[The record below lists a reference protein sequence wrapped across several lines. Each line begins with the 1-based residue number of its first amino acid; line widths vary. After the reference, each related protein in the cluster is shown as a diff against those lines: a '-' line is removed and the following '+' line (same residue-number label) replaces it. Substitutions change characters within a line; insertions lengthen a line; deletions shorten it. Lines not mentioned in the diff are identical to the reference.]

1 MAHSFCNI
9 KESAEFVKAAAN
21 ILFSTFSAINKG
33 AWPTEE
39 EASDTVR
46 ECIAAPN
53 ICIGILIDKT
63 LIGWAGLRPMY
74 PVTWEL
80 HPLVIAKEYQGKG
93 YGKLLIN
100 RLEEEAKMAG
110 IIGIVL
116 GTDDE
121 TNSTSLSA
129 CGLTGEN
136 IFSEISNIR
145 NRKNHPYEFYKKCG
159 YSIIG
164 AIPNANG
171 INKLDIWMWKDIN
184 GGSNVIRGNN
194 VICGNTIPER

>member
-21 ILFSTFSAINKG
+21 ILFSTFSAINKD

-39 EASDTVR
+39 EA
-46 ECIAAPN
+46 
-53 ICIGILIDKT
+53 K
-63 LIGWAGLRPMY
+63 
-74 PVTWEL
+74 
-80 HPLVIAKEYQGKG
+80 K
-93 YGKLLIN
+93 
-100 RLEEEAKMAG
+100 AG

-129 CGLTGEN
+129 CSLTGEN

-171 INKLDIWMWKDIN
+171 INKPDIWMWKNI
-184 GGSNVIRGNN
+184 
-194 VICGNTIPER
+194 

>member
-1 MAHSFCNI
+1 MTYSFCNI
-9 KESAEFVKAAAN
+9 KESAEFVKQAAG
-21 ILFSTFSAINKG
+21 ILFSAFSTINKD

-39 EASDTVR
+39 EALNTVR
-46 ECIAAPN
+46 ECIPEPN
-53 ICIGILIDKT
+53 ICMGILIDKI

-93 YGKLLIN
+93 YGKLLIGK
-100 RLEEEAKMAG
+100 LEEEARKAG

-121 TNSTSLSA
+121 TNSTSLSD
-129 CGLTGEN
+129 CDISGEN
-136 IFSEISNIR
+136 IFSEISNI
-145 NRKNHPYEFYKKCG
+145 KNKKSHPYEFYKKCG

-164 AIPNANG
+164 VIPNANG
-171 INKLDIWMWKDIN
+171 INKPDIWMWKNIS
-184 GGSNVIRGNN
+184 GGSNVI
-194 VICGNTIPER
+194 